1 MYAVNEQLQPKNVK
15 LSILRIDSIKMK
27 NTCKTRIKRYA
38 EMESPWKF
46 FFQQWNTV
54 ILSPNITQELWL
66 FIQLGFQ
73 QNVNDSLDRN
83 YLTVVKTVFIQKA
96 DSDKSNLISIN
107 EFRHYIFEY
116 VYYKQ
121 NLRYQF
127 CIHIQWRECDI
138 ILFFLSFFFPKNY
151 NFYQTYTILI
161 YCLLTGLH

>member
-1 MYAVNEQLQPKNVK
+1 
-15 LSILRIDSIKMK
+15 MK

-38 EMESPWKF
+38 EMESPRKF
-46 FFQQWNTV
+46 FFQLWNTV

-116 VYYKQ
+116 VYYK
-121 NLRYQF
+121 
-127 CIHIQWRECDI
+127 
-138 ILFFLSFFFPKNY
+138 
-151 NFYQTYTILI
+151 
-161 YCLLTGLH
+161 